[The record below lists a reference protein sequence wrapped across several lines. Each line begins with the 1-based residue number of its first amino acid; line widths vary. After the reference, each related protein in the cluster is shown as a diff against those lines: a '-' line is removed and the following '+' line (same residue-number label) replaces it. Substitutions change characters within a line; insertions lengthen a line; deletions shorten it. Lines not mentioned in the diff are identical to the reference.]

1 MIELTTPVRRAK
13 KRVVDNNSGI
23 AGFNTYTADGRI
35 LRQVVVDRNNDYDI
49 TAADRTAGAGND
61 SWEIRGYT
69 TYEYGGQYI
78 RWANMRWCR
87 G

>member
-1 MIELTTPVRRAK
+1 MRREK
-13 KRVVDNNSGI
+13 KRVTDNSAGI
-23 AGFNTYTADGRI
+23 AGFLLYFANGDI
-35 LRQVVVDRNNDYDI
+35 QRQVIVDRNNDYDI

-69 TYEYGGQYI
+69 TAEYGGSYI

-87 G
+87 A